1 MKQRLVSAA
10 WFCFAMSLAYVFVNG
25 FVRALFWFLS
35 TPLWAWASS
44 GDDLPFVFK

>member
-1 MKQRLVSAA
+1 MKQRLVSAL
-10 WFCFAMSLAYVFVNG
+10 CFILSLVMAYGFVNG
-25 FVRALFWFLS
+25 FVRGLFWFLS